1 MGLSWR
7 EKGESGL
14 RSKVVTLVWGLQI
27 QHIPSNS
34 LQFVTQLPG
43 GIRQAAGWT
52 GLVLRTVWARKR
64 EGSWEPLDGIELC
77 ERGPVHEWGGG

>member
-1 MGLSWR
+1 MMGLSWR

-43 GIRQAAGWT
+43 GIRQAAG
-52 GLVLRTVWARKR
+52 
-64 EGSWEPLDGIELC
+64 
-77 ERGPVHEWGGG
+77 